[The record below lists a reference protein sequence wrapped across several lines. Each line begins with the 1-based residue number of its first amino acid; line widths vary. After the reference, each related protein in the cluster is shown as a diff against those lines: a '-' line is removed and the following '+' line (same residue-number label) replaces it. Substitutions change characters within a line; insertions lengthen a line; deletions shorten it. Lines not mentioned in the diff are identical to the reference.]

1 MRQQASCRLRTGLA
15 TAIAPAVGAMA
26 SADTPGALPEHRS
39 RDILAQVDAPP
50 EEPGWI
56 ARNIALDSKSG
67 VRISRALSF
76 GIHRFDLR
84 LRGPIYKTPLRKS
97 NYGLKLEMKF

>member
-1 MRQQASCRLRTGLA
+1 MRQQVSCCLRTGLA
-15 TAIAPAVGAMA
+15 IALAVGAMA

-39 RDILAQVDAPP
+39 RDILAHIDAPP

-67 VRISRALSF
+67 VHISRALSF
-76 GIHRFDLR
+76 GIHRIDLR
-84 LRGPIYKTPLRKS
+84 LRGPVYKTPLRKR
-97 NYGLKLEMKF
+97 NYGLTLEMRF

>member
-1 MRQQASCRLRTGLA
+1 MRQQVSCCLRTGLA
-15 TAIAPAVGAMA
+15 TAIALAVGAMA

-39 RDILAQVDAPP
+39 RDILAHIDAPP

-76 GIHRFDLR
+76 GVHRFGLR
-84 LRGPIYKTPLRKS
+84 LRGPIYKTLLRKT
-97 NYGLKLEMKF
+97 NYGLTLEMRF